1 MMMAKWPQMK
11 RYTIAI
17 ILFLSGMLIGMNLN
31 SLTLKSKHQNKKSI
45 EKLITLLT
53 YIDQDY
59 VDDINMDSLVNEII
73 IDWDKELKRDSVS
86 N

>member
-1 MMMAKWPQMK
+1 MAKRPQMK

>member
-1 MMMAKWPQMK
+1 MAKWPQMK

>member
-1 MMMAKWPQMK
+1 MK